1 VLARFTRKQLIV
13 IGASALALIVAIVAV
28 IVATVVI
35 FGGVQRANAVSD
47 YRSAAAAY
55 EQAQTSLDTATAE
68 YSELVSSKD
77 TKGLDV
83 APLKDAIAAA
93 SALEPATP
101 VADPESLD
109 DAALAA
115 ATTTMTNA
123 AAQAVAATSVLET
136 AGETVKAAAET
147 RLRATSLDKLKT
159 SIKAASAI
167 LTKSKGRVDDTSL
180 RTDLQTQ
187 ITAAKAVAADDA
199 ADRAALDAAR
209 TALNE
214 QAALLDDKIKPA
226 FSDVDGKWCLWNS
239 AKTCMTIDLP
249 HANQGYGS
257 LVITQPHSGNAA
269 TCYIGGIGDPN
280 EEVGGAAFIYCP
292 AGASPGSGFEAEF
305 DNPKFDRIFI
315 TQYNGGAPYF
325 RASERTA
332 ATK

>member
-28 IVATVVI
+28 IFATAVIVA
-35 FGGVQRANAVSD
+35 GVQRSNALAD
-47 YRSAAAAY
+47 YRAAATAY

-68 YSELVSSKD
+68 YSELASSKD

-83 APLKDAIAAA
+83 APLNDAIAAA
-93 SALEPATP
+93 AALEPATP

-115 ATTTMTNA
+115 ATTTLTDA
-123 AAQAVAATSVLET
+123 TAEAVAATSALET
-136 AGETVKAAAET
+136 AGGTVKAAAET
-147 RLRATSLDKLKT
+147 RLRATSLDKLKA
-159 SIKAASAI
+159 SIKTASAI
-167 LTKSKGRVDDTSL
+167 LTKSKGRVDDKSL

-187 ITAAKAVAADDA
+187 ITAAKAVATDDS
-199 ADRAALDAAR
+199 ADRDALDAAR

-214 QAALLDDKIKPA
+214 QAALVDDKIKPA

-249 HANQGYGS
+249 HANQGYGP
-257 LVITQPHSGNAA
+257 LVITNPRTGTAA
-269 TCYIGGIGDPN
+269 TCYIGGISDPN
-280 EEVGGAAFIYCP
+280 EDGGGAALFYCP
-292 AGASPGSGFEAEF
+292 AGASPGPDFESEF

-325 RASERTA
+325 RASERAA